1 MICRSASV
9 LALGLAVL
17 TPGGAA
23 RAAPQESVEQA
34 HELAPVPRE
43 ELPAGAA
50 AVALGTTVSTVE
62 LEQLLIDRYSLA
74 RDGREV
80 LRHLVE
86 CAVLERLG
94 GERGVIVSD
103 RDVNRRWAEL
113 DRQASPKGSSGGLLD
128 YLRAEGVAVQ
138 RFRETLRLGIL
149 HERLT
154 RLALGLPRD
163 AAVSSEQQSIWLEQE
178 IAQRGLEELPPPFVG
193 GIAARWGRDLTVS
206 EASYREAL
214 REMLPNA
221 EVEEACY
228 LILLDK
234 RLSARLARLEDP
246 PTAGELE
253 RAVEAEIERRRLEAA
268 GDPRYKDVP
277 YEALLRAQGLRVET
291 WHLDPAVR
299 VAAMSHLYVDRTFG
313 EEGLRRHYEENRDHF
328 EGQYGMA
335 VKTRA
340 LFLRA
345 ARLTNE
351 LNPRSFEEAERELAR
366 LAERIDTEE
375 EFAAAALE
383 YSEDAFTRKS
393 GGDLGYVTRDDERV
407 GPELRDLIFT
417 AAGVGKGRTGRARG
431 PVRVPT
437 GAALFWISEVRPSP
451 PWEDMATHVHRE
463 LRKQLVD
470 DTLPRQRVR
479 TFLDRDQEG

>member
-163 AAVSSEQQSIWLEQE
+163 AAVSSEQQSI
-178 IAQRGLEELPPPFVG
+178 
-193 GIAARWGRDLTVS
+193 
-206 EASYREAL
+206 
-214 REMLPNA
+214 
-221 EVEEACY
+221 C
-228 LILLDK
+228 LLYT
-234 RLSARLARLEDP
+234 S
-246 PTAGELE
+246 
-253 RAVEAEIERRRLEAA
+253 
-268 GDPRYKDVP
+268 
-277 YEALLRAQGLRVET
+277 
-291 WHLDPAVR
+291 
-299 VAAMSHLYVDRTFG
+299 
-313 EEGLRRHYEENRDHF
+313 
-328 EGQYGMA
+328 
-335 VKTRA
+335 
-340 LFLRA
+340 
-345 ARLTNE
+345 
-351 LNPRSFEEAERELAR
+351 
-366 LAERIDTEE
+366 
-375 EFAAAALE
+375 
-383 YSEDAFTRKS
+383 
-393 GGDLGYVTRDDERV
+393 
-407 GPELRDLIFT
+407 
-417 AAGVGKGRTGRARG
+417 
-431 PVRVPT
+431 
-437 GAALFWISEVRPSP
+437 PSP
-451 PWEDMATHVHRE
+451 
-463 LRKQLVD
+463 
-470 DTLPRQRVR
+470 
-479 TFLDRDQEG
+479 RD